1 MDQSSLVGE
10 LTALMDEAVPPR
22 DLGLC
27 FSYTIIHEPYHSRL
41 ANVETYDEIRE
52 ILEEM
57 GINLL
62 P

>member
-1 MDQSSLVGE
+1 MEDKLRGE
-10 LTALMDEAVPPR
+10 ITALLDEAVPAR

-27 FSYTIIHEPYHSRL
+27 FSYTITEEPYHSQL
-41 ANVETYDEIRE
+41 EKVETYEEIYE

-57 GINLL
+57 GVSTE

>member
-1 MDQSSLVGE
+1 MDESILVGE

-27 FSYTIIHEPYHSRL
+27 FSYTITDEPYHTQL
-41 ANVETYDEIRE
+41 ANANSYDEIRAT
-52 ILEEM
+52 LTEM

>member
-1 MDQSSLVGE
+1 MDQSILVGE

-27 FSYTIIHEPYHSRL
+27 FSYTIQQQPYHDRL
-41 ANVETYDEIRE
+41 ANANTYDEIRE
-52 ILEEM
+52 VLEEM
-57 GINLL
+57 GVNLL